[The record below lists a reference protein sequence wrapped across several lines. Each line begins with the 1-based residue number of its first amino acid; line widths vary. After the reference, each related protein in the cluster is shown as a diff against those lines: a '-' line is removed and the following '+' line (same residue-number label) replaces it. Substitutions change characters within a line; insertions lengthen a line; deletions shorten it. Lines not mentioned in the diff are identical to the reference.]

1 MDLSGLL
8 GAHSESAS
16 PDVLQTLVKTF
27 ADASMAAEADVLC
40 GLAVAYRCHNGV
52 ETAVEHSRK
61 VRLSCTARSVASRQ
75 RGEQP

>member
-27 ADASMAAEADVLC
+27 ADASMAAEADALC
-40 GLAVAYRCHNGV
+40 GAGCRVP
-52 ETAVEHSRK
+52 
-61 VRLSCTARSVASRQ
+61 LSQ
-75 RGEQP
+75 RGRDSGGAQP